1 MDVGNETALRQCR
14 FLSEGYFSELYEAFI
29 SAFSDYV
36 FQFALT
42 AEQFRNHIVLNAVDL
57 NRTVG
62 CVEAGRLIAF
72 SLNGFGDW
80 HGRST
85 VYDAG
90 TGVIPKYRRQ
100 GLSGR
105 MFDMMLP
112 IFEREGVEQFLLEV
126 VTSNTGAIR
135 LYEKLEFNPV
145 RELALLQCD
154 GDLKPVRKLSG
165 EIEIKLI
172 DEPEWPRLN
181 RFWDGEPS
189 WQNSIPAMIRSRRMK
204 VFRGAFLGD
213 ECVGFI
219 AYSSN
224 FGRLAQIA
232 VAQDHRN
239 RGIGTGLVRAMQ
251 ADMADGYSMQ
261 VINIDKS
268 LDGPMEFFRKLGF
281 YQRLSQFE
289 MLKKM

>member
-1 MDVGNETALRQCR
+1 MAVGNETALRQCR
-14 FLSEGYFSELYEAFI
+14 FLSEGHFAELYEAFI

-57 NRTVG
+57 NRSVG
-62 CVEAGRLIAF
+62 CVDAGKLIGF

-85 VYDAG
+85 AYDAG

-112 IFEREGVEQFLLEV
+112 DFERDGVEQFLLEV

-135 LYEKLEFNPV
+135 LYEKLDFKPV

-154 GDLKPVRKLSG
+154 GVLKSVNVMSG
-165 EIEIKLI
+165 DVEIKVVE
-172 DEPEWPRLN
+172 EPEWPRLQT
-181 RFWDGEPS
+181 FWNGEPS
-189 WQNSIPAMIRSRRMK
+189 WQNSLPAMIRSMK
-204 VFRGAFLGD
+204 MKRFRGAFSGD
-213 ECVGFI
+213 ACVGYI
-219 AYSSN
+219 AYSSK
-224 FGRLAQIA
+224 FGRVAQIA
-232 VAQDHRN
+232 VAPEYRH
-239 RGIGTGLVRAMQ
+239 RGIGTQLVRAMQ
-251 ADMADGYSMQ
+251 SDVADGYSMQ

-268 LDGPMEFFRKLGF
+268 LAGPMEFFRKLGF
-281 YQRLSQFE
+281 YERLSQFE